1 MNLID
6 GKKIAANLRNNLF
19 EEIKILKE
27 KYNSVPGLAV
37 IQIGNVAASSV
48 YVKAKTKNA
57 KEVGIEVFDY
67 HLQED
72 CKRKRAIKSN

>member
-37 IQIGNVAASSV
+37 IQVGNVIASNV
-48 YVKAKTKNA
+48 
-57 KEVGIEVFDY
+57 
-67 HLQED
+67 
-72 CKRKRAIKSN
+72 CAISR